1 MYRRQDVLFS
11 EAPVNSDRISIF
23 WSTKGI
29 VLGNYVT
36 HIEDSGEERKRR
48 ENRKRERIEKEGV
61 GLLCFTPNIP
71 KSWFTF

>member
-36 HIEDSGEERKRR
+36 HIEDSGEERKG
-48 ENRKRERIEKEGV
+48 ENRKREGKKKKGRVIMYHSQHSQK
-61 GLLCFTPNIP
+61 LAYF
-71 KSWFTF
+71 